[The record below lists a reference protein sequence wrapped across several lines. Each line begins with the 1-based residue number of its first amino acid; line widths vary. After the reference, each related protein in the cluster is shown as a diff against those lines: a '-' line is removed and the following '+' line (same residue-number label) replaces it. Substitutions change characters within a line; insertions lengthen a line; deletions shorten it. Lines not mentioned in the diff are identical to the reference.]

1 MAVRALSGSDSA
13 LREALPTFCNEKWF
27 IKSFCKGIPLPDSL
41 RTSIMDYIEEQEKK
55 DYSEPLN
62 LARVPEQIRKDLWAH
77 VKTLNLYD
85 CMNVLCSVPSL
96 RRKFF
101 KSFERDI
108 GGVVHSVIGV
118 DAHDACVPNPASVRE
133 YLSEML
139 LKGIAAYRPNDGA
152 AYPLVLVSDPGQDLD
167 DEMAFIMLRT
177 LELNGW
183 FRLEAL
189 VTNLHPAD
197 ERARLA
203 HGTLVELGWSQKQA
217 DRIVAVGTDGGSR
230 VHNASAF
237 SSRGSNDKCP
247 TVARGEANKDTNA
260 MLAESYMPPS
270 PPTQNGQQK
279 LLEVYESAK
288 DKSVVMV
295 LISSLMDAALFLRNN
310 EELFLRKT
318 KLVSIM
324 GGKFAFLKIHT
335 LLQFVD

>member
-1 MAVRALSGSDSA
+1 MGAIRHCERPFLPFAMRNGSSNLSVKVYHCQIAFVPVLWITSRSRKRRTTRA
-13 LREALPTFCNEKWF
+13 
-27 IKSFCKGIPLPDSL
+27 
-41 RTSIMDYIEEQEKK
+41 
-55 DYSEPLN
+55 LN

-183 FRLEAL
+183 FRLEARDKL
-189 VTNLHPAD
+189 TSRR
-197 ERARLA
+197 RACEAGAR
-203 HGTLVELGWSQKQA
+203 TLVELDGPKSKQT
-217 DRIVAVGTDGGSR
+217 G
-230 VHNASAF
+230 
-237 SSRGSNDKCP
+237 
-247 TVARGEANKDTNA
+247 
-260 MLAESYMPPS
+260 LWPS
-270 PPTQNGQQK
+270 
-279 LLEVYESAK
+279 V
-288 DKSVVMV
+288 
-295 LISSLMDAALFLRNN
+295 
-310 EELFLRKT
+310 
-318 KLVSIM
+318 
-324 GGKFAFLKIHT
+324 
-335 LLQFVD
+335 